1 MGIASLEDKFLQKL
15 LTMREEVLYKLFL
28 DLRKEYVALNRYRL
42 MEIFVGYGVGLLVER
57 ILWNYWDHLSMLDR
71 AVRYN
76 GTLFKNH
83 LGFIQGYPSPHPPSL
98 T

>member
-57 ILWNYWDHLSMLDR
+57 ILWNYWDHL
-71 AVRYN
+71 
-76 GTLFKNH
+76 
-83 LGFIQGYPSPHPPSL
+83 
-98 T
+98 